1 MADDFFLTVHSVSVD
16 SVFAAFLRLLSC
28 LFASICNALFYREAL
43 YCSAMCCN
51 TLHRSVTILNY
62 CELCCIVLHC
72 SVVLYCTILYYTVLY
87 CTVLYCTALYCT
99 VLYCTVLL
107 SQKLNNTAVVHLLP
121 LLRLT

>member
-28 LFASICNALFYREAL
+28 FFASICNALFYREAL

-51 TLHRSVTILNY
+51 ILHRSVTILNY

-72 SVVLYCTILYYTVLY
+72 SVLY
-87 CTVLYCTALYCT
+87 CTVMYYSVLYCT

-107 SQKLNNTAVVHLLP
+107 SQKLDDTAVVHLLP